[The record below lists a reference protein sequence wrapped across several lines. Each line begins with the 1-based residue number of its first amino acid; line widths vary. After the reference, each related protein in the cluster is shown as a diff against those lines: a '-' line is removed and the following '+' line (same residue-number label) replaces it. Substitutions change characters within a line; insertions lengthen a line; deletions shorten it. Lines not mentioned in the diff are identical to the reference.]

1 MAGVQNATVG
11 VQRAVQAIV
20 DRAKEIITQPLYD
33 SADFTAASVG
43 DTRFFANTIAGVG
56 LLRTNM
62 ELAGQLPA
70 PRQLLVQ
77 QVSVAPWG
85 TQAVAVAS
93 RLVVEDANLFVH
105 QSVLTLTVSDKP
117 YLRGPSVLFPSGMGL
132 EGFAA
137 SAVGGAPLEQHAVH
151 SGVAHPS
158 ARFNLLR
165 PGQLLKPNENF
176 NVVINIPVALAGLT
190 ATIRAYVVLWG
201 LQLRA
206 VQ

>member
-1 MAGVQNATVG
+1 MPVSAVG

-33 SADFTAASVG
+33 SADFTAASLG
-43 DTRFFANTIAGVG
+43 DTRYFNNTIATVG
-56 LLRTNM
+56 LLRSNM
-62 ELAGQLPA
+62 ELPGQLPA
-70 PRQLLVQ
+70 PRQLLIQ
-77 QVSVAPWG
+77 QISVAPWG

-93 RLVVEDANLFVH
+93 RLAVEDANLFVH

-117 YLRGPSVLFPSGMGL
+117 YLRGPSVMFPSGMGL
-132 EGFAA
+132 DGFAA

-151 SGVAHPS
+151 SGMANPA
-158 ARFNLLR
+158 ARFNLLK
-165 PGQLLKPNENF
+165 PGQLLKQNENF
-176 NVVINIPVALAGLT
+176 NVTLNIPVALAGLT
-190 ATIRAYVVLWG
+190 TTIRVYVVLWG

>member
-1 MAGVQNATVG
+1 MPVSAVG
-11 VQRAVQAIV
+11 VQRAVQAII

-43 DTRFFANTIAGVG
+43 DTRFFNNTIATVG
-56 LLRTNM
+56 LLRSNM

-70 PRQLLVQ
+70 PRQLLIQ
-77 QVSVAPWG
+77 QISVAPWG

-93 RLVVEDANLFVH
+93 RLQVDDANLFIH

-117 YLRGPSVLFPSGMGL
+117 YLKGPCVMFPSGMGL
-132 EGFAA
+132 DGFAA
-137 SAVGGAPLEQHAVH
+137 SAVGGAPLEQHGVH
-151 SGVAHPS
+151 NGMATPA
-158 ARFNLLR
+158 ARFNLLK
-165 PGQLLKPNENF
+165 PGQLLKQNENF
-176 NVVINIPVALAGLT
+176 NVNINIPVALAGLT
-190 ATIRAYVVLWG
+190 ATIRVYCVLWG

>member
-1 MAGVQNATVG
+1 MPVSTVG
-11 VQRAVQAIV
+11 VQRAVQAII

-43 DTRFFANTIAGVG
+43 DTRYFANTIATVG

-77 QVSVAPWG
+77 NVSVAPWG

-93 RLVVEDANLFVH
+93 RLQVEDANLFVH
-105 QSVLTLTVSDKP
+105 QSVLTFTVSDKP
-117 YLRGPSVLFPSGMGL
+117 YLRGPSVMFPSGMGL
-132 EGFAA
+132 DGFAA
-137 SAVGGAPLEQHAVH
+137 SAVGATPLEQHAVH
-151 SGVAHPS
+151 SGMAHPS
-158 ARFNLLR
+158 ARFQVLK
-165 PGQLLKPNENF
+165 PGQLLKQNENF
-176 NVVINIPVALAGLT
+176 NVVLNIPVALAGLT
-190 ATIRAYVVLWG
+190 ATIRVYVVLWG
-201 LQLRA
+201 MQLRA